1 MKETGNGKRKTNE
14 ATPKGRKPDINPV
27 SDPRV
32 VTVDVERY
40 QHFLDESDLTDD
52 EKQQVMQA
60 LWGIIVNFVDLGF
73 GVHPV
78 QAMRQVSTQEKEKT
92 HAPLKAYQL
101 EGNEA

>member
-14 ATPKGRKPDINPV
+14 ATPKRRKPDTNPI
-27 SDPRV
+27 SDPRI

-40 QHFLDESDLTDD
+40 KHFLDESDLTDD

-60 LWGIIVNFVDLGF
+60 LWEIIVNFVDLGF

-78 QAMRQVSTQEKEKT
+78 QAAQQSSTQEKQKT
-92 HAPLKAYQL
+92 HAPPKAYEL